1 MKPLASEIISEL
13 KRENRLLAGAVAT
26 LAAAL
31 MGCAI
36 YECKI
41 KRGIHRIRD

>member
-1 MKPLASEIISEL
+1 MRPLASEIIGEL
-13 KRENRLLAGAVAT
+13 KRKNRLLTGAVAT

-36 YECKI
+36 YAKN
-41 KRGIHRIRD
+41 KGRIHGA

>member
-13 KRENRLLAGAVAT
+13 RARNRLLTGAVAT

-36 YECKI
+36 YAKN
-41 KRGIHRIRD
+41 KGRIHGT